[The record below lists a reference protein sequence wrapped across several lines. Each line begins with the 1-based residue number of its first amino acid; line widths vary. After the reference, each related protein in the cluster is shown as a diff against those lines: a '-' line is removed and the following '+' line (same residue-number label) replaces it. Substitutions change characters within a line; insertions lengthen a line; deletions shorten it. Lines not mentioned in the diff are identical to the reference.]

1 MLADLSVFFQQI
13 AVVISNPLIML
24 VLMGATALGV
34 IMGALPG
41 LTATMGIAL
50 LTGLTY
56 NVPLEY
62 TFAILM
68 GIYVGG
74 IYGGSISAILLNIP
88 GTASAAATGLDGHKL
103 AMKGYAERTIK
114 ITRLAS
120 IIGTFLGVIAL
131 TLIAP
136 VMARLA
142 LQFTSPEFFMLA
154 FFGVMICGSVVSDDL
169 TIKGWIAG
177 LLGLLLAFI
186 RYDDVEGIAKFTFG
200 ISQLQ
205 SGVQVIPAMIGFYAI
220 PEVIKAFVR
229 DNKFSVVEDSD
240 ESLGFFKVTFTKF
253 LNLFRS
259 NKVKVSYKAFIEEE
273 KFIMGE
279 VFTKFRLIAQSAA
292 IGLGLGALPGV
303 GEDVAAWVSYDTAR
317 KTSKNGDKYGSGIYE
332 GTIPPEVGNNAAIGG
347 AIIPLLTLGVPG
359 SPPAAVLL
367 GALMLHNVRP
377 GPRIEIEN
385 PGFIAMIAALIFCA
399 VIALWVVGM
408 LLAKPMTKV
417 LKVPVKYLMPIIAIL
432 SVVGGYSLSMS
443 SFDLITIFV
452 FGIIGYLFDKMQYSA
467 APIILGLILGNMLDF
482 RFRQALITNN
492 GSFLPFVTRPISLVF
507 LIIII
512 FTMVSQI
519 RKGIKENQEERAN
532 NQSPDDGNSAA

>member
-1 MLADLSVFFQQI
+1 MLADLATFFQQI
-13 AVVISNPLIML
+13 FIVFSDPLMVL
-24 VLMGATALGV
+24 VLLAATSLGV
-34 IMGALPG
+34 VMGALPG

-114 ITRLAS
+114 VTRLAS
-120 IIGTFLGVIAL
+120 IIGTFLGVMAL

-136 VMARLA
+136 AMAKVA

-154 FFGVMICGSVVSDDL
+154 FFGVMICGSVVSEDL
-169 TIKGWIAG
+169 TVKGWIAG
-177 LLGLLLAFI
+177 MLGLLLAFI
-186 RYDDVEGIAKFTFG
+186 RYDDVEGIAKFTFN

-220 PEVIKAFVR
+220 PEVIKAFVK
-229 DNKFSVVEDSD
+229 DDTVTVVEDSD
-240 ESLGFFKVTFTKF
+240 GSPGFFNITFKKIA
-253 LNLFRS
+253 NLFKK
-259 NKVKVSYKAFIEEE
+259 NKLETGSYKEVIEEE
-273 KFIMGE
+273 RFIFKE
-279 VFTKFRLIAQSAA
+279 VFSKLRLIVQSAA

-317 KTSKNGDKYGSGIYE
+317 KTSKNGKDYGTGIYE

-385 PGFIAMIAALIFCA
+385 PGFIAMMAALIFCA
-399 VIALWVVGM
+399 VIALWIVGM
-408 LLAKPMTKV
+408 ILAKPMTKV
-417 LKVPVKYLMPIIAIL
+417 LKVPTKYLMPIIAVL
-432 SVVGGYSLSMS
+432 SIVGGYSLSMS
-443 SFDLITIFV
+443 SFDLITIFA
-452 FGIIGYLFDKMQYSA
+452 FGIVGYIFDKMKYSA

-492 GSFLPFVTRPISLVF
+492 GDFSIFVTRPISLVF
-507 LIIII
+507 LIIIV
-512 FTMVSQI
+512 FTILSQM
-519 RKGIKENQEERAN
+519 RKGMKESKLERQAK
-532 NQSPDDGNSAA
+532 SKDSE

>member
-1 MLADLSVFFQQI
+1 MLTELGTFFTQILHVFSDPLL
-13 AVVISNPLIML
+13 VI
-24 VLMGATALGV
+24 VLFGATALGL

-56 NVPLEY
+56 NVPLQY

-88 GTASAAATGLDGHKL
+88 GTASAAATALDGHKL
-103 AMKGYAERTIK
+103 ALEGKAERTIK

-120 IIGTFLGVIAL
+120 IIGTFLGVVAL
-131 TLIAP
+131 TMIAP
-136 VMARLA
+136 VMAKLA
-142 LQFTSPEFFMLA
+142 LNFTSPEFFMLA
-154 FFGVMICGSVVSDDL
+154 FFGVMICGSVVSEDL

-177 LLGLLLAFI
+177 ILGLLLAFV
-186 RYDDVEGIAKFTFG
+186 RYDDVEGISKFTFG
-200 ISQLQ
+200 ISELQ
-205 SGVQVIPAMIGFYAI
+205 SGIQVIPAMIGFYAV

-229 DNKFSVVEDSD
+229 NETFSVVENSESD
-240 ESLGFFKVTFTKF
+240 KSFLGVLFGKIF
-253 LNLFRS
+253 NLFRS
-259 NKVKVSYKAFIEEE
+259 EKKEVATFKDVLEEE
-273 KFIMGE
+273 KFIFKT
-279 VFTKFRLIAQSAA
+279 VFSQLRAIIQSAA

-317 KTSKNGDKYGSGIYE
+317 KTSKNGDKFGTGIYE
-332 GTIPPEVGNNAAIGG
+332 GTIAPEVGNNAAIGG
-347 AIIPLLTLGVPG
+347 AIIPLLTLGIPG

-377 GPRIEIEN
+377 GPRIQIEN
-385 PGFIAMIAALIFCA
+385 PGFIAMIAALLFCA
-399 VIALWVVGM
+399 IIALWIVGSI
-408 LLAKPMTKV
+408 LAKPMTKV
-417 LKVPVKYLMPIIAIL
+417 LKVPTVYLMPIIAIL

-443 SFDLITIFV
+443 SFDLITIFI
-452 FGIIGYLFDKMQYSA
+452 FGIIGYIFDKMQYSA

-492 GSFLPFVTRPISLVF
+492 GSFLIFVTRPISLIF
-507 LIIII
+507 LVIII
-512 FTMVSQI
+512 FTI
-519 RKGIKENQEERAN
+519 AKIIIKGIKESKQENIA
-532 NQSPDDGNSAA
+532 G